1 MLRLSQKN
9 WLCFYP
15 NRAVVNRWLSWVKNM
30 VFADGFDAFRSLLRA
45 SRLGWKCI
53 LLIRSA
59 CVRRYI
65 RRFFLGGGDAGQSVV
80 RALPI

>member
-1 MLRLSQKN
+1 VHAKAFPKN

-45 SRLGWKCI
+45 SRLGCGCI

-59 CVRRYI
+59 CVRR
-65 RRFFLGGGDAGQSVV
+65 FFWGGDAGQSVV
-80 RALPI
+80 RAFSI